1 MKASGKLLYGVQIGD
16 VIHYDYTVTLPVMKH
31 TVKALASTMDA
42 LGETDTPAAY
52 VHYRV
57 ALLAEVLESLGS
69 LSKDDITADFLL
81 ENLIEDDLDILDAE
95 LAGLKKADACSAKL
109 AGLRRAT
116 LILGRFGISAD
127 RIEGMTVSEL
137 THWLDDLDGLHGR
150 KPTARASHIKSRRTR
165 KKKGKR

>member
-16 VIHYDYTVTLPVMKH
+16 VIHYDYTVALPVMKH

-69 LSKDDITADFLL
+69 MSKEDITADFLL

-95 LAGLKKADACSAKL
+95 LAGLKKKSGCLFRKTC
-109 AGLRRAT
+109 RAQKSHPHPRT
-116 LILGRFGISAD
+116 LW
-127 RIEGMTVSEL
+127 
-137 THWLDDLDGLHGR
+137 HQ
-150 KPTARASHIKSRRTR
+150 RRTYR
-165 KKKGKR
+165 RNDRQRADPLA

>member
-81 ENLIEDDLDILDAE
+81 DNLTEEDLDILDAE
-95 LAGLKKADACSAKL
+95 LAGLKKKRMLAQKSSPASGEQPSSSDDSA
-109 AGLRRAT
+109 
-116 LILGRFGISAD
+116 SA
-127 RIEGMTVSEL
+127 
-137 THWLDDLDGLHGR
+137 
-150 KPTARASHIKSRRTR
+150 PTASKV
-165 KKKGKR
+165 

>member
-57 ALLAEVLESLGS
+57 ALLAEVIESLGT
-69 LSKDDITADFLL
+69 LSKDDITVDFLL
-81 ENLIEDDLDILDAE
+81 DNLTEEDLDILDAE
-95 LAGLKKADACSAKL
+95 LAGLKKKRMPVQQSLPASGGLPSSSDALASA
-109 AGLRRAT
+109 
-116 LILGRFGISAD
+116 
-127 RIEGMTVSEL
+127 
-137 THWLDDLDGLHGR
+137 
-150 KPTARASHIKSRRTR
+150 PTASKE
-165 KKKGKR
+165 

>member
-95 LAGLKKADACSAKL
+95 LAGLKKRRMPVQQSLPASGGLPSSSDALASA
-109 AGLRRAT
+109 
-116 LILGRFGISAD
+116 
-127 RIEGMTVSEL
+127 
-137 THWLDDLDGLHGR
+137 
-150 KPTARASHIKSRRTR
+150 PTASKE
-165 KKKGKR
+165 

>member
-95 LAGLKKADACSAKL
+95 LAGLKKSGCLFSKACRPQAGYPHPRTLWHQRRPHRRNDRQRADPL
-109 AGLRRAT
+109 AG
-116 LILGRFGISAD
+116 
-127 RIEGMTVSEL
+127 
-137 THWLDDLDGLHGR
+137 
-150 KPTARASHIKSRRTR
+150 
-165 KKKGKR
+165 

>member
-16 VIHYDYTVTLPVMKH
+16 VIHYDYTVALPVMKH

-42 LGETDTPAAY
+42 LGEMDTPAAY

-69 LSKDDITADFLL
+69 MSKEDITADFLL

-95 LAGLKKADACSAKL
+95 LAGLKKKRMPVPQNLPGSEEPPSSSDALASAQN
-109 AGLRRAT
+109 
-116 LILGRFGISAD
+116 
-127 RIEGMTVSEL
+127 VSKE
-137 THWLDDLDGLHGR
+137 
-150 KPTARASHIKSRRTR
+150 
-165 KKKGKR
+165 

>member
-52 VHYRV
+52 VHYSV

-95 LAGLKKADACSAKL
+95 LAGLKKKRMPVQQSLPASGGLPSSSDALASA
-109 AGLRRAT
+109 
-116 LILGRFGISAD
+116 
-127 RIEGMTVSEL
+127 
-137 THWLDDLDGLHGR
+137 
-150 KPTARASHIKSRRTR
+150 PTASKE
-165 KKKGKR
+165 

>member
-95 LAGLKKADACSAKL
+95 LAGLKKKRMPVQQSLPASGGLPSSSDALASA
-109 AGLRRAT
+109 
-116 LILGRFGISAD
+116 
-127 RIEGMTVSEL
+127 
-137 THWLDDLDGLHGR
+137 
-150 KPTARASHIKSRRTR
+150 PTAS
-165 KKKGKR
+165 KG

>member
-57 ALLAEVLESLGS
+57 ALLAEVIESLGT
-69 LSKDDITADFLL
+69 LSKDDITVDFLL
-81 ENLIEDDLDILDAE
+81 DNLTEEDLDILDAE
-95 LAGLKKADACSAKL
+95 LAGLKKKRMLAQKSSPASGEQPSSSDDSA
-109 AGLRRAT
+109 
-116 LILGRFGISAD
+116 SA
-127 RIEGMTVSEL
+127 
-137 THWLDDLDGLHGR
+137 
-150 KPTARASHIKSRRTR
+150 PTASKV
-165 KKKGKR
+165 

>member
-16 VIHYDYTVTLPVMKH
+16 VIHYDYTVALPVMKH
-31 TVKALASTMDA
+31 TGKALASTMDA

-69 LSKDDITADFLL
+69 MSKEDITADFLL

-95 LAGLKKADACSAKL
+95 LAGLKKKRMPVPQNLPGSEEPPSSSDALASAQHVAK
-109 AGLRRAT
+109 
-116 LILGRFGISAD
+116 D
-127 RIEGMTVSEL
+127 
-137 THWLDDLDGLHGR
+137 
-150 KPTARASHIKSRRTR
+150 
-165 KKKGKR
+165 

>member
-1 MKASGKLLYGVQIGD
+1 MKASGNLLYGVQIGD

-95 LAGLKKADACSAKL
+95 LAGLKKKRMPVQQSLPDSGEPPSSSDDSASL
-109 AGLRRAT
+109 
-116 LILGRFGISAD
+116 
-127 RIEGMTVSEL
+127 
-137 THWLDDLDGLHGR
+137 
-150 KPTARASHIKSRRTR
+150 PTA
-165 KKKGKR
+165 